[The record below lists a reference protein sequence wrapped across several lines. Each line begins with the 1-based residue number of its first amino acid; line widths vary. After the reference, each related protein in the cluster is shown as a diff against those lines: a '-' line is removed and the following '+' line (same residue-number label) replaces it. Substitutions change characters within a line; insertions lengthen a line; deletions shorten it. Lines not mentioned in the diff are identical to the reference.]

1 MGLATMSNALVR
13 RDMDNGLITAPLYN
27 SERILD
33 KAISTA
39 GSIVGKKMDQMARK
53 AGWGPIKTAERI
65 LGILDQEGTRAS
77 ALQRLYL
84 FFKEEGFRKKHELSK
99 LEMECITL
107 MKYALP

>member
-1 MGLATMSNALVR
+1 
-13 RDMDNGLITAPLYN
+13 MDNGLTTASLYK

-39 GSIVGKKMDQMARK
+39 GSAVGRKMDQMARK

-77 ALQRLYL
+77 ALERLYL
-84 FFKEEGFRKKHELSK
+84 FFTEEDFHKKHGLSK

-107 MKYALP
+107 MKYSLP